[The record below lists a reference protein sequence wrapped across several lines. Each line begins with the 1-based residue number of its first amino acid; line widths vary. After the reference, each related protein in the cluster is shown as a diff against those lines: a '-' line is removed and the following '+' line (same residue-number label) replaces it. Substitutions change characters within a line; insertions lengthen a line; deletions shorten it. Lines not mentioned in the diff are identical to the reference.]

1 MSVYAALGVTPI
13 INAKGS
19 STRVSGGLLSPVVTA
34 AMAEAAGLCVDMADL
49 QAAASRVIVRI
60 TGAEAGIVTS
70 GAAAGLLLGAAAC
83 LARLDPAR
91 MAQLPDT
98 TGLPNEIIIVRS
110 QRNAYDH
117 AVRAAG
123 ARLVEVG
130 LPDRYAG
137 AGIRDAE
144 LWEVAAAI
152 TPATAAILYVL
163 TPRSQPPLPDV
174 VALAHRHNVP
184 VLVDAA
190 AQLPPAS
197 NLRAIPAT
205 GADLVAFSG
214 GKAINGPQ
222 GSGILCGRRDLIMS
236 AVLQNL
242 DLDLDWDSWNP
253 PPNLIDKQ
261 LLPGLPTHGIGRSAK
276 IGKESIVGLLTALEL
291 FAAEPDDVRT
301 ARHLHILNQLRQL
314 APDLA
319 FTLRPGP
326 VPLLALAAANAR
338 EALAELQ
345 NGQPAIHLDPAAL
358 ADGVLLINA
367 TCLRPD
373 DLPVLATRLQAEVIP
388 HFGNSSAE

>member
-19 STRVSGGLLSPVVTA
+19 STRVSGGLLSPVVTT
-34 AMAEAAGLCVDMADL
+34 AMAEAAGLCVDMAEL
-49 QAAASRVIVRI
+49 QAAASRVIARI
-60 TGAEAGIVTS
+60 TGAEAGVVTS

-83 LARLDPAR
+83 LARLHPAR

-98 TGLPNEIIIVRS
+98 AGMPNEIIVVRS

-144 LWEVAAAI
+144 LWEIDAAV

-163 TPRSQPPLPDV
+163 TPHAQPPLAEV
-174 VALAHRHNVP
+174 VALAHRHQLP

-190 AQLPPAS
+190 AQLPPAA
-197 NLRAIPAT
+197 NLRALPAT

-236 AVLQNL
+236 AILQNL
-242 DLDLDWDSWNP
+242 DLDLDWSSWNP
-253 PPNLIDKQ
+253 PAGLIEKQ

-276 IGKESIVGLLTALEL
+276 VGKETIVGLLTALEL
-291 FAAEPDDVRT
+291 FAAEADEDRT
-301 ARHLHILNQLRQL
+301 ARHRQILDQLLQL
-314 APDLA
+314 TPDLA

-326 VPLLALAAANAR
+326 VPLLALRAANAR
-338 EALAELQ
+338 AALAELQ
-345 NGQPAIHLDPAAL
+345 NGNPAIHLDPSAL
-358 ADGVLLINA
+358 ADGILRINP
-367 TCLRPD
+367 TCLRPE
-373 DLPVLATRLQAEVIP
+373 DLPLLASRLRAVVIP
-388 HFGNSSAE
+388 SSEL

>member
-1 MSVYAALGVTPI
+1 MSVYASLGVTPI
-13 INAKGS
+13 INAKGP
-19 STRVSGGLLSPVVTA
+19 STRVSGGLLSPVVTT

-49 QAAASRVIVRI
+49 QAAASRVISRV
-60 TGAEAGIVTS
+60 TGAEAGIVTA

-98 TGLPNEIIIVRS
+98 AGMPNEIIVVRS

-130 LPDRYAG
+130 LPDRFSG

-144 LWEVAAAI
+144 LWEIAAAI

-163 TPRSQPPLPDV
+163 TPHSQPPLTEV
-174 VALAHRHNVP
+174 VALAHQHRLP

-190 AQLPPAS
+190 AQLPPVA
-197 NLRAIPAT
+197 NLRALPAT
-205 GADLVAFSG
+205 GADLIAFSG

-236 AVLQNL
+236 AALQNL
-242 DLDLDWDSWNP
+242 DLDLDWNSWNP
-253 PPNLIDKQ
+253 PPDLIDKQ

-276 IGKESIVGLLTALEL
+276 IGKETIVGLLTALEL
-291 FAAEPDDVRT
+291 FTAESDDARH
-301 ARHLHILNQLRQL
+301 ARHLQILTQLRQL
-314 APDLA
+314 APGLP
-319 FTLRPGP
+319 FTLRPGS

-338 EALAELQ
+338 QALAELQ
-345 NGQPAIHLDPAAL
+345 NGQPAIHLDPAKL
-358 ADGVLLINA
+358 DHGLLQINP

-373 DLPVLATRLQAEVIP
+373 DLPVLASRLRAVVVP
-388 HFGNSSAE
+388 SSEL

>member
-1 MSVYAALGVTPI
+1 MSVYASLGVTPI
-13 INAKGS
+13 INAKGP
-19 STRVSGGLLSPVVTA
+19 STRVSGGLLSPVVTT

-49 QAAASRVIVRI
+49 QAAASRVIARV
-60 TGAEAGIVTS
+60 TDAEAGIVTA

-98 TGLPNEIIIVRS
+98 SGMPNEIIVVRS

-144 LWEVAAAI
+144 LWEIAAAI

-163 TPRSQPPLPDV
+163 TPHSQPPLADV
-174 VALAHRHNVP
+174 VALAHQHQLP

-190 AQLPPAS
+190 AQLPPAG
-197 NLRAIPAT
+197 NLRALPAT
-205 GADLVAFSG
+205 GADLIAFSG

-236 AVLQNL
+236 AALQNL
-242 DLDLDWDSWNP
+242 DLDLDWSSWNP
-253 PPNLIDKQ
+253 PAGLIDKKR
-261 LLPGLPTHGIGRSAK
+261 LPGLPNHGVGRSAK
-276 IGKESIVGLLTALEL
+276 IGKETIVGLLTALEL
-291 FAAEPDDVRT
+291 FAAEPDDART

-319 FTLRPGP
+319 FTLRSGS
-326 VPLLALAAANAR
+326 VPLFALAAANAR

-345 NGQPAIHLDPAAL
+345 NGQPAIHLDPSAL
-358 ADGVLLINA
+358 GDGLLQINP

-373 DLPVLATRLQAEVIP
+373 DLPVLAARLRAVVIP
-388 HFGNSSAE
+388 SSES

>member
-19 STRVSGGLLSPVVTA
+19 STRVSGGLLSPVVTT
-34 AMAEAAGLCVDMADL
+34 AMAEAAGLCVDMAEL
-49 QAAASRVIVRI
+49 QAAASRVIARI
-60 TGAEAGIVTS
+60 TGAEAGVVTS

-83 LARLDPAR
+83 LARLHPAR
-91 MAQLPDT
+91 MAQLPDAA
-98 TGLPNEIIIVRS
+98 GMPNEIIVVRS

-144 LWEVAAAI
+144 LWEIAAAI

-163 TPRSQPPLPDV
+163 TPHSQPPLAEV
-174 VALAHRHNVP
+174 VALAHRHQLP

-190 AQLPPAS
+190 AQLPPAA
-197 NLRAIPAT
+197 NLRALPAT

-236 AVLQNL
+236 AILQNL
-242 DLDLDWDSWNP
+242 DLDLDWNSWNP
-253 PPNLIDKQ
+253 PAGLIEKQ

-276 IGKESIVGLLTALEL
+276 VGKETIVGLLTALEL
-291 FAAEPDDVRT
+291 FAAEADEDRT
-301 ARHLHILNQLRQL
+301 ARHLQILDQLLQL
-314 APDLA
+314 TPDLA

-326 VPLLALAAANAR
+326 VPLLALRAANAR
-338 EALAELQ
+338 AALAELQ
-345 NGQPAIHLDPAAL
+345 NGNPAIHLDPSAL
-358 ADGVLLINA
+358 ADGILRINP
-367 TCLRPD
+367 TCLRPE
-373 DLPVLATRLQAEVIP
+373 DLPLLASRLRAVVIP
-388 HFGNSSAE
+388 SSEL

>member
-19 STRVSGGLLSPVVTA
+19 STRVSGGLLSPVVNA
-34 AMAEAAGLCVDMADL
+34 AMAEAAGFCVDMADL
-49 QAAASRVIVRI
+49 QAAASRVIARV

-83 LARLDPAR
+83 LTRLDPAR
-91 MAQLPDT
+91 MARLPDT
-98 TGLPNEIIIVRS
+98 SGMPSEIIVVRS

-130 LPDRYAG
+130 LPDRFSG

-144 LWEVAAAI
+144 LWEIAAAI
-152 TPATAAILYVL
+152 TPATVAIYYVFS
-163 TPRSQPPLPDV
+163 PQSQPPLAEV
-174 VALAHRHNVP
+174 VTLAHRHDLP

-197 NLRAIPAT
+197 NLRALPAT

-236 AVLQNL
+236 AILQNL
-242 DLDLDWDSWNP
+242 DLDLDWNSWNP
-253 PPNLIDKQ
+253 PANLIDKAR
-261 LLPGLPTHGIGRSAK
+261 LPGLPANGIGRSSK

-291 FAAEPDDVRT
+291 FAAEPDEART

-326 VPLLALAAANAR
+326 VPLLALAATNAR

-345 NGQPAIHLDPAAL
+345 NGQPAIHLDPSAL
-358 ADGVLLINA
+358 SDGILQINP

-373 DLPVLATRLQAEVIP
+373 DLPILASRLQAVVTP
-388 HFGNSSAE
+388 HSGVKSVE

>member
-13 INAKGS
+13 INAKGP
-19 STRVSGGLLSPVVTA
+19 STRVSGGLLSPAVTA
-34 AMAEAAGLCVDMADL
+34 AMADAAGVCVDMAEL
-49 QAAASRVIVRI
+49 QAAASRVIARV
-60 TGAEAGIVTS
+60 TGAEAGIVTA

-83 LARLDPAR
+83 LARLHPAR

-98 TGLPNEIIIVRS
+98 TGFPHEFIVIRS

-144 LWEVAAAI
+144 LWEIAAAI

-163 TPRSQPPLPDV
+163 TPHSQPPLAAV
-174 VALAHRHNVP
+174 VELAHHHQLP

-190 AQLPPAS
+190 AQLPPAE
-197 NLRAIPAT
+197 NLRALPAT

-236 AVLQNL
+236 AILQNL
-242 DLDLDWDSWNP
+242 DLDLDWSTWNP
-253 PPNLIDKQ
+253 PANLIDKHR
-261 LLPGLPTHGIGRSAK
+261 LPGLPTHGIGRSAK
-276 IGKESIVGLLTALEL
+276 LGKETIVGLLTALEL
-291 FAAEPDDVRT
+291 FAAEPGQART
-301 ARHLHILNQLRQL
+301 ARHQQTLDELRRL
-314 APDLA
+314 APDLP
-319 FTLRPGP
+319 FILRPGP
-326 VPLLALAAANAR
+326 IPLLALAAANAR
-338 EALAELQ
+338 AALAELQ

-358 ADGVLLINA
+358 ADGLLLINP
-367 TCLRPD
+367 TCLQPA
-373 DLPVLATRLQAEVIP
+373 DLPLLASRLRAVVIP
-388 HFGNSSAE
+388 SSEL